1 MAKIETMLDGHT
13 IDRIKTKFGTTEDKG
28 EPQIV
33 RPIHD
38 AVEEDYGEII
48 NPSDLS
54 DEELREEIEARLATI
69 CNINMQLSGDEK
81 SGLTKGDI
89 WRIRAA
95 GAIRHIEAE
104 IRQLQDVQ
112 KIRLTLAEQ
121 KVFHE
126 RALAAKR
133 EIARQA
139 NEAQDTQNHLFV
151 QWARA
156 TMGEDEFARAWDQTR
171 AMFPD
176 NPAWGS
182 VRAVVTP
189 AVARTIR
196 SQYQAGVRDFTKLQ
210 QTAG

>member
-1 MAKIETMLDGHT
+1 MVKIENMLDGHT
-13 IDRIKTKFGTTEDKG
+13 VHRIKTKFGTTEDKG

-38 AVEEDYGEII
+38 AVEEDDGEII

-69 CNINMQLSGDEK
+69 CHINMQLSDDEK

-139 NEAQDTQNHLFV
+139 NEAQDKKITCSFSGPGP
-151 QWARA
+151 QWAR
-156 TMGEDEFARAWDQTR
+156 TSLRGLGTKPGRC
-171 AMFPD
+171 
-176 NPAWGS
+176 S
-182 VRAVVTP
+182 
-189 AVARTIR
+189 RTIQPGEASAR
-196 SQYQAGVRDFTKLQ
+196 
-210 QTAG
+210 